1 MVKVFIS
8 WSGEPSRSIAGA
20 LATWLGSVVQAVD
33 PWMSDSEIRSGDR
46 WNTEVAKALDET
58 NFGIICVTQANQS
71 APWLIFEA
79 GALAKSLGQGR
90 VVPLCVDLAPSD
102 ITGPLAGFQGRRLNK
117 DDMKRLVRD
126 VSDASDKPMARERLE
141 TLFDAMW
148 PRLESTIAEVNK
160 RTTRRESGAA
170 DAKFQR
176 STDDMLSELVDR
188 VRRLERNADMQDRGD
203 ETIAAVREL
212 LRSGHL
218 TLDEESQISQLLIA
232 RLRELPPT

>member
-1 MVKVFIS
+1 
-8 WSGEPSRSIAGA
+8 
-20 LATWLGSVVQAVD
+20 
-33 PWMSDSEIRSGDR
+33 
-46 WNTEVAKALDET
+46 
-58 NFGIICVTQANQS
+58 
-71 APWLIFEA
+71 
-79 GALAKSLGQGR
+79 
-90 VVPLCVDLAPSD
+90 
-102 ITGPLAGFQGRRLNK
+102 
-117 DDMKRLVRD
+117 MKRLVRD
-126 VSDASDKPMARERLE
+126 ASDASDKPMAKERLE

-160 RTTRRESGAA
+160 RTTRQESGAA

-176 STDDMLSELVDR
+176 STDDMLGELVDH
-188 VRRLERNADMQDRGD
+188 VRRLDRNADMQGRGD